1 MTAGKFTTF
10 VDYNETFS
18 NDHLS
23 FKNTFGSSTT
33 DTWEAY
39 TVWPKVFDMIDD
51 FWIKTK
57 GHVS

>member
-1 MTAGKFTTF
+1 MKSILHVSQLSRFQPGISAHVQFMTAGKFTTF

-33 DTWEAY
+33 DT
-39 TVWPKVFDMIDD
+39 
-51 FWIKTK
+51 
-57 GHVS
+57 